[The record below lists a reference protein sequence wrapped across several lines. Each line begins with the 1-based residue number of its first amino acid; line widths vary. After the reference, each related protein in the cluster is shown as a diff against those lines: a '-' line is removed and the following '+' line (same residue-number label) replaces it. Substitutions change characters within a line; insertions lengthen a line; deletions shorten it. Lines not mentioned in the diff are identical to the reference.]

1 MSLGADRLK
10 IVRLIMGDAGMLLAI
25 GLGVGVLLALLG
37 AKAASSLLF
46 GLKPSDPVTITV
58 AIAALDAVGTL
69 ASYLP
74 ARRAAGQDPMAALR
88 DE

>member
-1 MSLGADRLK
+1 LGADRLQ
-10 IVRLIMGDAGMLLAI
+10 IVKLIMRDAGILLAI
-25 GLGVGVLLALLG
+25 GLVAGVALALLG

-46 GLKPSDPVTITV
+46 GLKPSDPITI
-58 AIAALDAVGTL
+58 AIAVAALGAVGAG